1 MLMLSQESKEKMRFW
16 LDFWP
21 DSCHPE
27 DEKRKS
33 DFIKSLKANDET
45 VDFDDLYNCYR
56 EVKPELNE
64 DVAEERCREWA
75 EEIEHVLTLS

>member
-1 MLMLSQESKEKMRFW
+1 MK
-16 LDFWP
+16 
-21 DSCHPE
+21 
-27 DEKRKS
+27 
-33 DFIKSLKANDET
+33 DFIKSLKAHDET

-56 EVKPELNE
+56 EVKPGLNE

>member
-1 MLMLSQESKEKMRFW
+1 MLMLSQESKEKMR
-16 LDFWP
+16 FWP

-75 EEIEHVLTLS
+75 EEIEHILSLS

>member
-1 MLMLSQESKEKMRFW
+1 MARLISS
-16 LDFWP
+16 
-21 DSCHPE
+21 E

-56 EVKPELNE
+56 ELKPEIIE
-64 DVAEERCREWA
+64 EVAEERCREWA
-75 EEIEHVLTLS
+75 EEIEHSLKLT

>member
-16 LDFWP
+16 LDFWQ

-27 DEKRKS
+27 DENRKS
-33 DFIKSLKANDET
+33 DFIKNLKANDET

-56 EVKPELNE
+56 ELKPEIIE

-75 EEIEHVLTLS
+75 EEIAHSLKLT

>member
-16 LDFWP
+16 LGLWP
-21 DSCHPE
+21 ASCHPE

-33 DFIKSLKANDET
+33 DFIKSLKANNEI
-45 VDFDDLYNCYR
+45 VDFEDLYNCYR

-64 DVAEERCREWA
+64 DVSEERCREWA
-75 EEIEHVLTLS
+75 EEIEYVLTLS